1 MSDDSS
7 HESSWEQWRDAALG
21 AREPDVAVEQ
31 EEPAAEA
38 FDPDVEVVEDVELDP
53 EADELEPDEIEPDI
67 EEAELIAPS
76 ADPSRPK
83 PATEVAT
90 VGAGTDAV
98 LERFDSI
105 ELSLEGLRAY
115 VRAAL
120 DAVTTRLE
128 NSDQTAGVA
137 DVQAGV
143 RDLRND
149 VIDGFDAVRTEI
161 ESMRFGMG
169 RPSRSASTSTLD
181 LEPLAAELEA
191 MRTELTQLK
200 RRIAVRAKP
209 VSFSDEDLDRISRS
223 VADLVAERFQIV
235 VEDATG

>member
-1 MSDDSS
+1 
-7 HESSWEQWRDAALG
+7 
-21 AREPDVAVEQ
+21 
-31 EEPAAEA
+31 
-38 FDPDVEVVEDVELDP
+38 
-53 EADELEPDEIEPDI
+53 
-67 EEAELIAPS
+67 
-76 ADPSRPK
+76 
-83 PATEVAT
+83 
-90 VGAGTDAV
+90 
-98 LERFDSI
+98 
-105 ELSLEGLRAY
+105 
-115 VRAAL
+115 
-120 DAVTTRLE
+120 
-128 NSDQTAGVA
+128 
-137 DVQAGV
+137 
-143 RDLRND
+143 

-169 RPSRSASTSTLD
+169 RPSRSASTSPATLD

>member
-1 MSDDSS
+1 MSGDSS

-21 AREPDVAVEQ
+21 SREPDVAVE
-31 EEPAAEA
+31 EAEPAAHDIDADEPE
-38 FDPDVEVVEDVELDP
+38 DVEDVD
-53 EADELEPDEIEPDI
+53 ADELEPDEIELD
-67 EEAELIAPS
+67 ELEP
-76 ADPSRPK
+76 
-83 PATEVAT
+83 EVAT

-128 NSDQTAGVA
+128 NIDQTAGVA

-169 RPSRSASTSTLD
+169 RPSRSASSAAPD

-191 MRTELTQLK
+191 IRTELTQLK

-209 VSFSDEDLDRISRS
+209 ASFSDEDLDRISRS